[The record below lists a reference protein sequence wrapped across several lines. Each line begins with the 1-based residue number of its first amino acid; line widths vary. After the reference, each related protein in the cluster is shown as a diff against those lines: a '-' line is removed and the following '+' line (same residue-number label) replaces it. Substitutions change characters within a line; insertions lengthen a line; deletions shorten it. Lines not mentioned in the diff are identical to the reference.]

1 MEAPTIPTCKH
12 ALLVIGLLTAPTA
25 ALADTGGLSAYLKAR
40 AADADGR
47 VTIAA
52 DQYALALAAAPDDP
66 VGPDPVNVD
75 TAEAN
80 AAAPDIF
87 APTVLLLAS
96 RIQPIAR
103 NDVKSAV
110 SAGFRCPTGSPDR
123 PK

>member
-1 MEAPTIPTCKH
+1 VKAPI
-12 ALLVIGLLTAPTA
+12 
-25 ALADTGGLSAYLKAR
+25 
-40 AADADGR
+40 
-47 VTIAA
+47 
-52 DQYALALAAAPDDP
+52 AAPDDP

-110 SAGFRCPTGSPDR
+110 SAGFRRPTGSPDR